1 MKIIVPMAGRG
12 SRFQAVADQN
22 PEYKKPKPLINV
34 KGKPMIEWAMES
46 LPFLNL
52 PKRPAQ
58 TEFKVGTKDIVFISR
73 QDQQE
78 EYGITELLKGV
89 FGPEIKVILIPGV
102 TRGAVETA
110 LTAKEFMNT
119 DEDIIISDSDHYF
132 NGENLYK
139 SIKEKEADVQGI
151 IPVFPPPDEEVKWSY
166 TLFDE
171 NKTALAVG
179 EKDPELAAKG
189 AYANIGGYYFS
200 HGNVFVKEAG
210 EMIAQNDMYGA
221 TGKQEFYVAPLYQRM
236 IKKGMK
242 IKAAILPQVWG
253 LGTPKD
259 LEFFEANYSSATSSG

>member
-1 MKIIVPMAGRG
+1 MKIIVPMAGKG

-52 PKRPAQ
+52 PRRRAQ
-58 TEFKVGTKDIVFISR
+58 TDFKVETKDIIFISR
-73 QDQQE
+73 QDQQD
-78 EYGITELLKGV
+78 EYKIVDLLKQV
-89 FGPEIKVILIPGV
+89 FGPEISVILIPQV

-110 LTAKEFMNT
+110 LKAKEYMNS
-119 DEDIIISDSDHYF
+119 DEDVIISDSDHYF
-132 NGENLYK
+132 DGANLYK
-139 SIKEKEADVQGI
+139 AIKDKDADVEGI
-151 IPVFPPPDEEVKWSY
+151 IPVFQPPSKDAKWSY

-171 NKTALAVG
+171 NQTALAVG
-179 EKDPELAAKG
+179 EKDVELARKG

-200 HGNVFVKEAG
+200 HGNIFVKEAE

-221 TGKQEFYVAPLYQRM
+221 VGKEEFYVAPLYQRL

-242 IKAAILPQVWG
+242 IKAAIIPQVWG

-259 LEFFEANYSSATSSG
+259 LEFFESNYIS

>member
-22 PEYKKPKPLINV
+22 PEYKKPKPLILV

-52 PKRPAQ
+52 PKRRAQ
-58 TEFKVGTKDIVFISR
+58 TDFKVETKDLVFISLQR
-73 QDQQE
+73 QQE
-78 EYGITELLKGV
+78 EYKIVDFLKQV
-89 FGPEIKVILIPGV
+89 FGPQISVILIPEV

-110 LTAKEFMNT
+110 LKAKEYMNT

-132 NGENLYK
+132 DGNNLYEEIFK
-139 SIKEKEADVQGI
+139 KEADVEGI
-151 IPVFPPPDEEVKWSY
+151 IPVFQPPDSEVKWSY

-200 HGNVFVKEAG
+200 HGNVFVKEAE
-210 EMIAQNDMYGA
+210 EMILQNDMYGA
-221 TGKQEFYVAPLYQRM
+221 LGKQEFYVAPMYQRL

-242 IKAAILPQVWG
+242 IKAAIIPQVWG

-259 LEFFEANYSSATSSG
+259 LEFFEANFNK

>member
-52 PKRPAQ
+52 PKRPAR
-58 TEFKVGTKDIVFISR
+58 TDFKVEAKDLVFISR

-78 EYGITELLKGV
+78 EYKIVDLLKQV
-89 FGPEIKVILIPGV
+89 FGPQITVILILEV

-110 LTAKEFMNT
+110 LKAKEYMNIN
-119 DEDIIISDSDHYF
+119 EDIIISDCDHYF
-132 NGENLYK
+132 DGTNLYK
-139 SIKEKEADVQGI
+139 AIQEKEQDVVGI
-151 IPVFPPPDEEVKWSY
+151 IPVFQPPDKDAKWSY

-171 NKTALAVG
+171 NNTALAVG
-179 EKDPELAAKG
+179 EKDLELAAKG
-189 AYANIGGYYFS
+189 ACANIGAYYFS
-200 HGNVFVKEAG
+200 SGTLFRKEAE
-210 EMIAQNDMYGA
+210 EMINLGDMYGSE
-221 TGKQEFYVAPLYQRM
+221 GKREFFVAPLYQRL

-242 IKAAILPQVWG
+242 VKAAIIPQVWG

-259 LEFFEANYSSATSSG
+259 LEYFEGNFK

>member
-22 PEYKKPKPLINV
+22 PEYKKPKPLILV

-52 PKRPAQ
+52 PKRAAQ
-58 TEFKVGTKDIVFISR
+58 TDFKVETSDLIFISR

-78 EYGITELLKGV
+78 EYKIVDLLKQV
-89 FGPEIKVILIPGV
+89 FGSEITVILIPEV
-102 TRGAVETA
+102 TRGAIETA
-110 LTAKEFMNT
+110 LKAKKYMNSS
-119 DEDIIISDSDHYF
+119 EDIIISDSDHYF
-132 NGENLYK
+132 DGMNLYK
-139 SIKEKEADVQGI
+139 AIKEKEADIEGI

-166 TLFDE
+166 TLFD
-171 NKTALAVG
+171 KDYTALAVG
-179 EKDPELAAKG
+179 EKDPQLAAKG

-200 HGNVFVKEAG
+200 HGNVFVKEAE
-210 EMIAQNDMYGA
+210 EMITQNDMYGA
-221 TGKQEFYVAPLYQRM
+221 PGKQEFYVAPLYQRL

-242 IKAAILPQVWG
+242 VKAAIIPQVWG

-259 LEFFEANYSSATSSG
+259 VEFFEKNYK